1 MSVISRMPKLAAA
14 LALATGTFVVG
25 SAGDAATA
33 SRTSS
38 RSASRTSSRSASRTV
53 HADRIYRWSVSDPV
67 AADSQY
73 ADTILGLDQVH
84 RSTEGAGTIVAV
96 IDSGIQLRPSP
107 HPALAAS
114 TTAGI
119 DFVDGDSLPDDAA
132 DGVDNDRNGLV
143 DEGAGHGTHVA
154 GIIHRVAPLATIMP
168 VRVLDSDGN
177 GSEWNVA
184 RGMMWAA
191 DHGADVVN
199 LSLGADGAATLLQN
213 TTQALVD
220 RGVVVVAAA
229 GNNDE
234 SRGDFPAASRCALA
248 VTGTSSTDAVSSF
261 ATLGAWIDVGAPAEN
276 IASTFPFFPTGYA
289 SQSGTSMAAPFVAG
303 EAALLRGADPGLGV
317 GDVMAYVQGTT
328 VPYSKSPGNSGRGR
342 IAPLA
347 AVRALA
353 AHARPDPRSVGV
365 DPRCLAR

>member
-1 MSVISRMPKLAAA
+1 MSVISRMPKLAVA
-14 LALATGTFVVG
+14 LAMATGMIVVSSPGGASPFVAVG
-25 SAGDAATA
+25 RGARAGAP
-33 SRTSS
+33 
-38 RSASRTSSRSASRTV
+38 V
-53 HADRIYRWSVSDPV
+53 HADRIYRWSASDPV

-73 ADTILGLDQVH
+73 AETVLGLDQAH
-84 RSTEGAGTIVAV
+84 LSAQGAGTIVAV
-96 IDSGIQLRPSP
+96 VDSGIQLRPAP

-114 TTAGI
+114 TSAVGA
-119 DFVDGDSLPDDAA
+119 DFVDGDSVPDDVA

-177 GSEWNVA
+177 GSEWNVV
-184 RGMMWAA
+184 RGMLWAA

-199 LSLGADGAATLLQN
+199 LSLGADGAAGLLQSA
-213 TTQALVD
+213 TQTLVD

-229 GNNDE
+229 GNDGG
-234 SRGDFPAASRCALA
+234 SHGDFPAASRCAIA

-261 ATLGAWIDVGAPAEN
+261 ATTGGWVDVGAPAEN

-289 SQSGTSMAAPFVAG
+289 TQSGTSMAAAFVAG
-303 EAALLRGADPGLGV
+303 EAALLRGVDPSLSV

-328 VPYSKSPGNSGRGR
+328 VPYSQSPGNSGRGR

-347 AVRALA
+347 ALKALGD
-353 AHARPDPRSVGV
+353 HARPDPRSVGV
-365 DPRCLAR
+365 DQRCLSR